1 MLTVQKVLI
10 ITIDIILLLL
20 LRKEQTMMRIYT
32 LAARPIFLE
41 SGEKVNISIP
51 RITLI
56 KAKLGG
62 TKAHT

>member
-1 MLTVQKVLI
+1 
-10 ITIDIILLLL
+10 
-20 LRKEQTMMRIYT
+20 MMRIYT